1 MLSVALFLAVINKAL
16 VDYIVAPI
24 RQKFPEAD
32 LWWIVY
38 VALATGGVIGWVS
51 GVNILGEMLPDVAGR
66 ILTAVFIGGGSS
78 LIHDVFDA
86 E

>member
-1 MLSVALFLAVINKAL
+1 MLSTALFLAVINKAL

-38 VALATGGVIGWVS
+38 VALVTGGLIGWVS
-51 GVNILGEMLPDVAGR
+51 GINILGDMLPDVAGR

>member
-24 RQKFPEAD
+24 RQKFPKAD
-32 LWWIVY
+32 LWWVVY
-38 VALATGGVIGWVS
+38 VALVTGGVIGWVS
-51 GVNILGEMLPDVAGR
+51 GINVLGDMLPDVAGR

-86 E
+86 K